1 MKSLFIGKL
10 VCDDSSLQA
19 SKVLTATNV
28 KDVID
33 AALTFTPFKVAQL
46 YVVNA
51 RVGEQYFPACK
62 KLGYSTGFF
71 RELTVLTYFTLTQGQ
86 GNTPTFDGIY
96 IPFSGEIYLLP
107 HDICE
112 FADAQNGSCDAEF
125 ADANAQATE
134 GEKYYRR
141 FDVLVKDNTASAIAS
156 TLKTI
161 KRKLVGEDG
170 KTLTVKP
177 IESMTAT
184 ADVRVKIGEDGKPC
198 EETFDPMYFLYNGV
212 K

>member
-10 VCDDSSLQA
+10 VCDDSFLQA

-28 KDVID
+28 NDVIN

-46 YVVNA
+46 YLVNA
-51 RVGEQYFPACK
+51 RVGEQYFPDCK
-62 KLGYSTGFF
+62 KLGYSTSFF

-112 FADAQNGSCDAEF
+112 FADAQNGCYDAAF
-125 ADANAQATE
+125 SGINAQAVG

-141 FDVLVKDNTASAIAS
+141 FDVLVKDNTASVLAS
-156 TLKTI
+156 TFKTI
-161 KRKLVGEDG
+161 KRKIVGEDG

-177 IESMTAT
+177 IESMTVT
-184 ADVRVKIGEDGKPC
+184 ADVLIKTGTNGKPC
-198 EETFDPMYFLYNGV
+198 EKTFDPMYFLYNGV